1 MRAIFQRSPDVSFL
15 FAGSYEH
22 VLRELFGRARQ
33 GFGHFG
39 SIYELRPIEQD
50 AWRKGLLERFDA
62 DACTVNAEALERLLE
77 LGGGHP
83 RTTMLLAQKTHLQ
96 SILVGTRTIDATLVE
111 LGLRSAMLGDRATLD
126 QTVEQIRLIHRH
138 ALLVAR
144 RIALGESP
152 YRDLKS
158 VEAFR
163 ALKGLEHAGVVGPAG
178 PRRWRIL
185 EPLLARY
192 LRELEP
198 FG

>member
-1 MRAIFQRSPDVSFL
+1 
-15 FAGSYEH
+15 
-22 VLRELFGRARQ
+22 
-33 GFGHFG
+33 
-39 SIYELRPIEQD
+39 
-50 AWRKGLLERFDA
+50 
-62 DACTVNAEALERLLE
+62 
-77 LGGGHP
+77 
-83 RTTMLLAQKTHLQ
+83 ML
-96 SILVGTRTIDATLVE
+96 TLVV
-111 LGLRSAMLGDRATLD
+111 AATV
-126 QTVEQIRLIHRH
+126 TY
-138 ALLVAR
+138 LLTPVAR